1 MLASDSNDIKG
12 TTNITSN
19 YVITAALPI
28 SSLGQQRLQATFVAE
43 INVDFSTKSVC
54 TKPIPLIWNVQMM
67 LADKLTKICNL
78 HWIEGMGVPLYKS

>member
-54 TKPIPLIWNVQMM
+54 VHKTNTSHLECTNDAGRQI
-67 LADKLTKICNL
+67 DKNL
-78 HWIEGMGVPLYKS
+78 